1 MAWITCQAPNVFSQT
16 TSVTLVISRHR
27 AILGTYGVLVGSW
40 RHPVGIEVLAQEAS
54 APAILLRV

>member
-16 TSVTLVISRHR
+16 TSVTLVISRPR
-27 AILGTYGVLVGSW
+27 AILSTYGVLVDPW
-40 RHPVGIEVLAQEAS
+40 RHTVGLEVLAQGAS